1 MEKQRLWIV
10 NESILWFDFFFP
22 YGISNIGL
30 TSPYRSLLIHYDW
43 GPVTFRRWIITIYI
57 HFRFRI
63 ITSRIFFFCQ
73 ITTAPINPF
82 RFHEK
87 KLNFFVSLF
96 FAYLINCGKSSI
108 LFFLSLHKKNDRL
121 PPTWK
126 TTNTTLLIVCSVFN
140 HLDFSEKPVY

>member
-1 MEKQRLWIV
+1 MVWFFSIWHFQQWLNFSLQVAIDSLWLRASHIQEV
-10 NESILWFDFFFP
+10 DYYYIYTFP
-22 YGISNIGL
+22 FPNNNKS
-30 TSPYRSLLIHYDW
+30 D
-43 GPVTFRRWIITIYI
+43 
-57 HFRFRI
+57 
-63 ITSRIFFFCQ
+63 FFFCQ